1 MGHKRDGQGV
11 CEGSGGR
18 VRESDCQST
27 KNPVSTSSSSSFFF
41 FFCKVFLVWTVF
53 KVLVKFVTI
62 LLLFSF
68 LFFFHEACGILTPD
82 QGSDLHPLHWK
93 SKS

>member
-1 MGHKRDGQGV
+1 M
-11 CEGSGGR
+11 
-18 VRESDCQST
+18 
-27 KNPVSTSSSSSFFF
+27 
-41 FFCKVFLVWTVF
+41 WTVF

>member
-1 MGHKRDGQGV
+1 MGHKRDGQSV

-18 VRESDCQST
+18 VRESNCQST
-27 KNPVSTSSSSSFFF
+27 KNPASSF

-68 LFFFHEACGILTPD
+68 LFFFHASCGILTPD

-93 SKS
+93 AKS